1 MQDIGTIEYFIIEKI
16 FKNNNILMCGDIFQT
31 IYSWRGS
38 EPDIIINT
46 FKEKYKPLE
55 IVFSKNYRATNILTE
70 SSLEYLKNAF
80 ETQVTTIYKDGI
92 KSATSIVGE
101 KIKLSINDNAR
112 SEARFIFDSIK
123 SLEQNGENI
132 YSTCILTRDN
142 NYNMALSNY
151 LKSLQYE
158 GVNFEFILVDQFK
171 FFRRQEIKDII
182 AFLKLIVNQYDSLS
196 LKRIITRLPSG
207 IGDKTIEEIEGSKYK
222 CVGIRISDFIDPSV
236 IAYGEKYALLV
247 KELEKDN
254 IIVFDIESTGTD
266 VTEDEIIQIAAI
278 KINSKGIVIGK
289 FEKFIKNDKSVGT
302 SQYVH
307 GFSDA
312 FLRENGED
320 KRTVLLEFC
329 EFIKNSIIVGHN
341 VQFDINILTSE
352 LKRLKMNSIDIK
364 GFYDTLDIYRRFY
377 PEATNHKLETLSKIF
392 NTQNKPSHDAMDDIL
407 ATGEL
412 LINAI
417 YNYIIPTTM
426 ERMSYMIKHLKS
438 FSKISEKLNS
448 LFDKA
453 KDMRPYDIVVE
464 VINSFHIKSL
474 YTGEDG
480 KEKIERLRDFYVLL
494 KDLDNKDK
502 SNRDSLLDIIKITG
516 LSNGELES
524 LIINRT
530 KRPRIPI
537 ITIHQAKGLEYE
549 NVFLAGAQKNTFP
562 SFRALNSNN
571 LEEEKRLFY
580 VAITRAKK
588 RLFISCNTSGYF
600 GYNDKSPFINHIPS
614 KYITSVKE

>member
-1 MQDIGTIEYFIIEKI
+1 M
-16 FKNNNILMCGDIFQT
+16 
-31 IYSWRGS
+31 
-38 EPDIIINT
+38 
-46 FKEKYKPLE
+46 
-55 IVFSKNYRATNILTE
+55 
-70 SSLEYLKNAF
+70 
-80 ETQVTTIYKDGI
+80 
-92 KSATSIVGE
+92 
-101 KIKLSINDNAR
+101 
-112 SEARFIFDSIK
+112 
-123 SLEQNGENI
+123 
-132 YSTCILTRDN
+132 
-142 NYNMALSNY
+142 
-151 LKSLQYE
+151 
-158 GVNFEFILVDQFK
+158 
-171 FFRRQEIKDII
+171 
-182 AFLKLIVNQYDSLS
+182 
-196 LKRIITRLPSG
+196 
-207 IGDKTIEEIEGSKYK
+207 
-222 CVGIRISDFIDPSV
+222 
-236 IAYGEKYALLV
+236 V

-254 IIVFDIESTGTD
+254 IIVFDVESTGTD

-278 KINSKGIVIGK
+278 KINSKGIVIGN

-392 NTQNKPSHDAMDDIL
+392 NTKNKPSHDAMDDIL

>member
-1 MQDIGTIEYFIIEKI
+1 
-16 FKNNNILMCGDIFQT
+16 
-31 IYSWRGS
+31 
-38 EPDIIINT
+38 
-46 FKEKYKPLE
+46 
-55 IVFSKNYRATNILTE
+55 
-70 SSLEYLKNAF
+70 
-80 ETQVTTIYKDGI
+80 
-92 KSATSIVGE
+92 
-101 KIKLSINDNAR
+101 
-112 SEARFIFDSIK
+112 
-123 SLEQNGENI
+123 
-132 YSTCILTRDN
+132 
-142 NYNMALSNY
+142 
-151 LKSLQYE
+151 
-158 GVNFEFILVDQFK
+158 
-171 FFRRQEIKDII
+171 
-182 AFLKLIVNQYDSLS
+182 
-196 LKRIITRLPSG
+196 
-207 IGDKTIEEIEGSKYK
+207 
-222 CVGIRISDFIDPSV
+222 
-236 IAYGEKYALLV
+236 
-247 KELEKDN
+247 
-254 IIVFDIESTGTD
+254 
-266 VTEDEIIQIAAI
+266 
-278 KINSKGIVIGK
+278 
-289 FEKFIKNDKSVGT
+289 
-302 SQYVH
+302 
-307 GFSDA
+307 
-312 FLRENGED
+312 
-320 KRTVLLEFC
+320 
-329 EFIKNSIIVGHN
+329 
-341 VQFDINILTSE
+341 
-352 LKRLKMNSIDIK
+352 MNSIDIK

-392 NTQNKPSHDAMDDIL
+392 NTKNKPSHDAMDDIL

-537 ITIHQAKGLEYE
+537 ITIHQAKVLEYE